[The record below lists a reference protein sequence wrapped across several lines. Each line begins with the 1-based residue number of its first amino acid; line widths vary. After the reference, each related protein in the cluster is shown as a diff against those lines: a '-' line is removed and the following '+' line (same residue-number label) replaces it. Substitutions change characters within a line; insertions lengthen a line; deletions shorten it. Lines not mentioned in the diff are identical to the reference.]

1 MPRAIR
7 YQGAIV
13 RDHHLLL
20 IKHRHHADGRDYW
33 IVPGGGIE
41 DGETEAQCVIREM
54 REETHLEVRVER
66 LLLDEAADVIGVY
79 ARYKTYLCAPLS
91 GEAQPGH
98 EPEPEAAA
106 AYSITEV
113 GWFDLRDET
122 QWDKQVLADPV
133 TYPLVKR
140 IKHALGYDAGH

>member
-1 MPRAIR
+1 MPRAVR
-7 YQGAIV
+7 YQGAIL

-41 DGETEAQCVIREM
+41 DGETEEQCVQREM
-54 REETHLEVRVER
+54 LEETHLVVRVEQ
-66 LLLDEAADVIGVY
+66 LLLDEAADGSGVY

-98 EPEPEAAA
+98 EPEPEAAE
-106 AYSITEV
+106 AYSISDV
-113 GWFDLRDET
+113 GWFDLRDEA
-122 QWDKQVLADPV
+122 QWDKQVLSDSV

-140 IKHALGYDAGH
+140 IQRALGYDATH